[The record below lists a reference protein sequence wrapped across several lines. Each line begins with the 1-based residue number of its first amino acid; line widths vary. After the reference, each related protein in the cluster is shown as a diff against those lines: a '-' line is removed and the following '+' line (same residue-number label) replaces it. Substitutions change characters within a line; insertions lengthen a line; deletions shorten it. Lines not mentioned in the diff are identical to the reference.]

1 MGAIVGK
8 ERNSILQAIFTLTID
23 SCLRTFLYQL
33 FTEKQ
38 NLRLVQIGSI
48 CRQENKQHFLL
59 FPQYFKRLFPKWHQE
74 LSNCGTY

>member
-33 FTEKQ
+33 FTEQQ

-48 CRQENKQHFLL
+48 CRQENKCD
-59 FPQYFKRLFPKWHQE
+59 PKTQI
-74 LSNCGTY
+74 